1 MKKFIVTVQ
10 RSTLYEVYAETH
22 EDAITAVCE
31 GEGDEVDD
39 TTMDMSA
46 DEVVCTVEGAE
57 KC

>member
-57 KC
+57 K